1 MSYSGRSPVVSS
13 GNNPLV
19 ANKNGTYMAPEAGGA
34 LGYKFSDTHEVVIPG
49 WACNFFHRLTVII

>member
-13 GNNPLV
+13 GNNPFV
-19 ANKNGTYMAPEAGGA
+19 PDKNGAYTTPETGGA

-49 WACNFFHRLTVII
+49 WACNFFHSLTVII